1 MKRVLLLI
9 IFGMLCSVPICAQ
22 EVADSVSLYYRVGYR
37 FVDPDYRNNR
47 AALAHFTEAI
57 REALEQGTLNRVVI
71 RAGASPDGS
80 QQANERLSQYRVDSL
95 AAYLMRTTGIPAGM
109 LVKESVG
116 IQWERLR
123 ELVAASTMPSRD
135 EVLLILDREPVWS
148 FDAQG
153 RVVGSRKQ
161 SLMQLHGGRPYN
173 YMLQHFFPELRN
185 SASAMLYTRPTEP
198 EPAPEP
204 EPEPAPEPEPEPEP
218 APAPVPE
225 PAPAPAPLPDVSRE
239 VVPAPSDAW
248 SPAIHIK
255 TNAIGWGMMMAN
267 VAVEIDLSPRIS
279 FSVPV
284 YYSACDYFT
293 STVKFRMLG
302 TQPELRFWPLR
313 EHRFFAAL
321 HFGVAS
327 CNLALGGDWRIQD
340 HNGNSP
346 AIGGGVN
353 LGYRIP
359 LGRSGRWNVE
369 FSLGAGVYKAYYDK
383 FRNERNGV
391 RSSTVRKT
399 FIGLDNAA
407 VSFSYMFDLKKTRK

>member
-161 SLMQLHGGRPYN
+161 SLMQLHAPRPCSIRGRPSPSRHPSPNRHRYPN
-173 YMLQHFFPELRN
+173 PSR
-185 SASAMLYTRPTEP
+185 R
-198 EPAPEP
+198 
-204 EPEPAPEPEPEPEP
+204 
-218 APAPVPE
+218 
-225 PAPAPAPLPDVSRE
+225 PLPSLPPHR
-239 VVPAPSDAW
+239 
-248 SPAIHIK
+248 
-255 TNAIGWGMMMAN
+255 
-267 VAVEIDLSPRIS
+267 
-279 FSVPV
+279 
-284 YYSACDYFT
+284 
-293 STVKFRMLG
+293 
-302 TQPELRFWPLR
+302 LRCP
-313 EHRFFAAL
+313 
-321 HFGVAS
+321 
-327 CNLALGGDWRIQD
+327 
-340 HNGNSP
+340 
-346 AIGGGVN
+346 
-353 LGYRIP
+353 
-359 LGRSGRWNVE
+359 
-369 FSLGAGVYKAYYDK
+369 
-383 FRNERNGV
+383 
-391 RSSTVRKT
+391 T
-399 FIGLDNAA
+399 
-407 VSFSYMFDLKKTRK
+407 

>member
-1 MKRVLLLI
+1 M
-9 IFGMLCSVPICAQ
+9 
-22 EVADSVSLYYRVGYR
+22 
-37 FVDPDYRNNR
+37 
-47 AALAHFTEAI
+47 
-57 REALEQGTLNRVVI
+57 
-71 RAGASPDGS
+71 
-80 QQANERLSQYRVDSL
+80 
-95 AAYLMRTTGIPAGM
+95 
-109 LVKESVG
+109 
-116 IQWERLR
+116 
-123 ELVAASTMPSRD
+123 
-135 EVLLILDREPVWS
+135 
-148 FDAQG
+148 
-153 RVVGSRKQ
+153 
-161 SLMQLHGGRPYN
+161 
-173 YMLQHFFPELRN
+173 
-185 SASAMLYTRPTEP
+185 
-198 EPAPEP
+198 
-204 EPEPAPEPEPEPEP
+204 
-218 APAPVPE
+218 
-225 PAPAPAPLPDVSRE
+225 SRE
-239 VVPAPSDAW
+239 VVPALSDAW

-327 CNLALGGDWRIQD
+327 YNLALGGDWRIQD

>member
-173 YMLQHFFPELRN
+173 YMLQHFFPELR
-185 SASAMLYTRPTEP
+185 
-198 EPAPEP
+198 
-204 EPEPAPEPEPEPEP
+204 
-218 APAPVPE
+218 
-225 PAPAPAPLPDVSRE
+225 
-239 VVPAPSDAW
+239 
-248 SPAIHIK
+248 
-255 TNAIGWGMMMAN
+255 
-267 VAVEIDLSPRIS
+267 
-279 FSVPV
+279 
-284 YYSACDYFT
+284 
-293 STVKFRMLG
+293 
-302 TQPELRFWPLR
+302 FWPLR

-327 CNLALGGDWRIQD
+327 YNLALGGDWRIQD